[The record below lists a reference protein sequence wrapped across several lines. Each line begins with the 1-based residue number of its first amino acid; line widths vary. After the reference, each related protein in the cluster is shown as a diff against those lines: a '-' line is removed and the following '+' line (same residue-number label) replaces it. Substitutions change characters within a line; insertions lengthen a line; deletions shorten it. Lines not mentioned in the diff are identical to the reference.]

1 VSGGWGTYLGTRRG
15 WGAICMTAR
24 VGVGR
29 FGEREPVGGGSHAR
43 RSDENDIVIVFV
55 VCEGVGTQG
64 VAARAP
70 W

>member
-1 VSGGWGTYLGTRRG
+1 V
-15 WGAICMTAR
+15 TAR

-29 FGEREPVGGGSHAR
+29 FGEQVPVGGGSHAR
-43 RSDENDIVIVFV
+43 RSDENDIVIIFV